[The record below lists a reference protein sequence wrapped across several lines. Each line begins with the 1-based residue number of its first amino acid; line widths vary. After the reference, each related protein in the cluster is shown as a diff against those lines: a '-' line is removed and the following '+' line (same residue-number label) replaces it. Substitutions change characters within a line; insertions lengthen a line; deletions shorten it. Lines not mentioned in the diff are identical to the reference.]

1 MKFAIVDIPLFYN
14 AIIGR
19 PILNNYRAII
29 SMVMLCL
36 KMPAVRGIVVAKGSQ
51 KSAQDCY
58 KHSTKM
64 ISHTSLPF
72 DLLESPKKSCVLELA
87 YEVKETNLEGDRTIR
102 MGTTLCEESYSAMIA
117 VMRKYIS
124 TFAWNPT
131 NEKGVDPKA
140 IRNKLN
146 VDPTCKPIK
155 KKKAL

>member
-1 MKFAIVDIPLFYN
+1 
-14 AIIGR
+14 
-19 PILNNYRAII
+19 
-29 SMVMLCL
+29 
-36 KMPAVRGIVVAKGSQ
+36 
-51 KSAQDCY
+51 
-58 KHSTKM
+58 M

-72 DLLESPKKSCVLELA
+72 DLLESLEKSCVLELA
-87 YEVKETNLEGDRTIR
+87 YEVKETNLEGDKTIR
-102 MGTTLCEESYSAMIA
+102 MGTMLCEESYSAMIA

-155 KKKAL
+155 KKKKALQKGKKSFLRK